1 MTNKLINWPEIY
13 QDPALFHIYLTERKR
28 GKTDCKAWTFL
39 EEIIKPHSQVKY
51 AWLRRHWHD
60 SLECTKPYFQDL
72 VAKFCEQSTWNERS
86 TDSFGKGSERNN
98 LNYNQ
103 FEVQEQGLFYQG
115 RKRIYFFDLF
125 SFRKAR
131 GKIARGTNF
140 AEIVYE
146 EAIPIDQEVLPRE
159 QWKLKDFIESLKR
172 SADQPLKVTFLANP
186 YIFSMYFL
194 DNWADNIFQLRKE
207 AEELAKQ
214 GRNDGVTAYS
224 KDKQWML
231 YLNLLP
237 GTPDLHSLALE
248 EKLNPSL
255 RNWDDFM
262 FALNTKAN
270 KPKKYQILHAI
281 QDFYFCE
288 IGEREK
294 HKKYALMHFTKNHK
308 ETNQELVNFCFDWE
322 EQAKSKLKNCVI
334 REKKVLIPKWIR
346 MLKEQMLYFTDY
358 RSRDWFLEMIKS
370 HGK

>member
-1 MTNKLINWPEIY
+1 MNKLINWKEIY
-13 QDPALFHIYLTERKR
+13 KDQALFHIYLTERKR
-28 GKTDCKAWTFL
+28 GKTDCKAWTML
-39 EEIIKPHSQVKY
+39 ETIIKDNQVKY

-72 VAKFCEQSTWNERS
+72 VAKFCEENENI
-86 TDSFGKGSERNN
+86 K
-98 LNYNQ
+98 YNE
-103 FEVQEQGLFYQG
+103 FEIQEQGLFYQG
-115 RKRIYFFDLF
+115 KKRIYFFDLF

-159 QWKLKDFIESLKR
+159 QWKLKDFIQSLKR
-172 SADQPLKVTFLANP
+172 NEDQPLKVTFLANP

-194 DNWADNIFQLRKE
+194 DNWADNIFQLRKD
-207 AEELAKQ
+207 AEEKAKK
-214 GRNDGVTAYS
+214 GDNSGIKAWS
-224 KDKQWML
+224 KDKQWFL

-237 GTPDLHSLALE
+237 GTPDPHSSALE

-262 FALNTKAN
+262 FSLQTKSGTV
-270 KPKKYQILHAI
+270 KKYQIVHAI
-281 QDFYFCE
+281 QDFYFVE
-288 IGEREK
+288 IGERKK
-294 HKKYALMHFTKNHK
+294 HKQYALMHFTKNRK
-308 ETNQELVNFCFDWE
+308 ETNQELINFCFDWE

-334 REKKVLIPKWIR
+334 RDKKALILKWIK

-358 RSRDWFLEMIKS
+358 RSRDWFLEQIKS
-370 HGK
+370 YGK